1 MTETTAAARVLN
13 DPYLV
18 RRGDT
23 LGSIAKRSGQ
33 SIAELQRLNGLRD
46 PHRLQA
52 GQTLYLSERTAF
64 GVSALFLDA
73 LRYPIRN
80 LPFRFE
86 YDGKTVSGITDETG
100 RIGRQITRSAA
111 SRVAIWIRNVDGNWT
126 RLMETTSGYG
136 QKLLTFVSD
145 ALVIDGQTEAHPPGA
160 PTTLPPPA
168 EPAPT
173 AQAPQPALPRPA
185 QGSPTQNNPNVRKRA
200 ARGSQGQPVI
210 DLSVALPQELLAFFA
225 RYEGKEIGNSDW
237 DKLAGSLDCEPATLK
252 AIARVESGG
261 RSSFWQINRHDGAHI
276 PALVFE
282 RHYFSRLTEGKYD
295 DEHPDIS
302 WPRGYQRKDRLGQ
315 RNPAMHDG
323 QTDADDVYGGY
334 ARGYLRLINAYRL
347 DPGAALKSCSWGKF
361 QIMGENHQLCDR
373 DSVEKFVGKMCQSEH
388 AQIDLLAAFIR
399 GKPRAWKDPKNKA
412 QGKEI
417 SLWDAVKTRN
427 WAAIAFNYNGPD
439 YKTHRYDEKL
449 RAAYEEYSKT

>member
-1 MTETTAAARVLN
+1 MTETTLVPRRVN

-18 RRGDT
+18 RPGDT
-23 LGSIAKRSGQ
+23 LGSIAKRCGRSV
-33 SIAELQRLNGLRD
+33 AELQRLNGLAS
-46 PHRLQA
+46 PHRLRA
-52 GQTLYLSERTAF
+52 GQSLYLSERTAF
-64 GVSALFLDA
+64 GVSAVFLDA
-73 LRYPIRN
+73 LRCPIRN

-86 YDGKTVSGITDETG
+86 YDGKTISGITDETG
-100 RIGRQITRSAA
+100 RIGRQITRSAT

-160 PTTLPPPA
+160 PTTLPSPA

-173 AQAPQPALPRPA
+173 AQSPQPALPRPA
-185 QGSPTQNNPNVRKRA
+185 QGSPTRNNPNVTMRT
-200 ARGSQGQPVI
+200 ARGPQGQPVI
-210 DLSVALPQELLAFFA
+210 ELSVTLPKELLAHFA

-237 DKLAGSLDCEPATLK
+237 DNLAGSLDCEPATLK

-261 RSSFWQINRHDGAHI
+261 RSSFWRLNGHDGAHI

-282 RHYFSRLTEGKYD
+282 RHYFSRLTRRVYD
-295 DEHPDIS
+295 NAHPDIS
-302 WPRGYQRKDRLGQ
+302 WARSYRKNDRLGQ
-315 RNPAMHDG
+315 RDLAMHDG
-323 QTDADDVYGGY
+323 QIDADDVYGGY

-347 DPGAALKSCSWGKF
+347 DPDAALKSCSWGKF
-361 QIMGENHQLCDR
+361 QIMGENHQLCDH
-373 DSVEKFVGKMCQSEH
+373 DFADDFVGEMCISEH
-388 AQIDLLAAFIR
+388 AQIKLLAAFIR
-399 GKPRAWKDPKNKA
+399 RKPRAWRDPKNKSL
-412 QGKEI
+412 GKEI
-417 SLWDAVKTRN
+417 SLWDAVKTKN